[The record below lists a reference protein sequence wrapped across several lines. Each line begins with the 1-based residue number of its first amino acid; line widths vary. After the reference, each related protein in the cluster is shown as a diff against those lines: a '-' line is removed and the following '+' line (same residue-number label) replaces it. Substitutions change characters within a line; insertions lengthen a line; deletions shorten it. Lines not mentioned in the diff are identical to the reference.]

1 MNDHGL
7 RAADLRLG
15 EMFHFYK
22 RGYKG
27 FGVADEA
34 AGVIHELIKAGWT
47 EQELEDEIKSDDRK
61 RTETTW
67 EFEKRM
73 LAMLASRPK
82 VSDTGEVDQAD
93 EDWRRFEVAYVAEWP
108 RFGGDYSFLEDWKTQ
123 KPFDVA
129 TLEELMGAIRAVR
142 ANEKQSLS
150 ANKFALLAAA
160 IWEMRRRV
168 AVAKPLKEEARP
180 MSAQEWEEFK
190 KKYPRAFK

>member
-73 LAMLASRPK
+73 TAMLASRPK

-93 EDWRRFEVAYVAEWP
+93 EDWRRFEVAYIAEWP
-108 RFGGDYSFLEDWKTQ
+108 RFGRDYSFLEDWKTQ

-129 TLEELMGAIRAVR
+129 TLEELIGAIRTVR
-142 ANEKQSLS
+142 ANPKQGLNS
-150 ANKFALLAAA
+150 NKFAMLAAA
-160 IWEMRRRV
+160 IWEVRRRA
-168 AVAKPLKEEARP
+168 AVAKPLKEVERA
-180 MSAQEWEEFK
+180 MSVEEWEEFK